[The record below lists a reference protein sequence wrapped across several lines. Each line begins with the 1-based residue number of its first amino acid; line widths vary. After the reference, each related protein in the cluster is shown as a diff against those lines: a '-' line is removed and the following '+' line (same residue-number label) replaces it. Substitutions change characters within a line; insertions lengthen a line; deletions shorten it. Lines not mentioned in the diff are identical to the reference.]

1 MLIHRAISVHNQL
14 VQATS
19 FGGEQCISPMKS
31 FCLKQYSLRGTLTR
45 VATVSVPIVAETCAR
60 RGAGFSRFLQLVPG
74 EGESQTTGKLCVLH
88 FFYKGQLNIASLS
101 NGRTKRKWD
110 AMRSLESGDRIELF
124 YEDSPEATIRATVSR
139 LTKSDLTVIAAHHRK
154 DISEVYHEEVHS

>member
-1 MLIHRAISVHNQL
+1 M
-14 VQATS
+14 
-19 FGGEQCISPMKS
+19 P
-31 FCLKQYSLRGTLTR
+31 
-45 VATVSVPIVAETCAR
+45 R

-74 EGESQTTGKLCVLH
+74 EGESQATGKLCVLH
-88 FFYKGQLNIASLS
+88 FLHKGQLNIASLC

-154 DISEVYHEEVHS
+154 DRSEV